1 MSDRFSI
8 SALQVVVDSLESTGG
23 EAVLEL
29 DKKLRSMLHDEY
41 GKGVE
46 SSKLGLLPGY
56 YRVAI
61 LLAGFISKHTQHKIV
76 YSADVEVSALWMKIR
91 RTVVAI
97 QETVEN
103 QRTVRSREQALEEIQ
118 QIVELSSP
126 GDETPFGYTKLN
138 DDDRT
143 RIFSAIEKFGRRL
156 SKAHSPKER
165 RMRSSKS
172 SQNCIRKSRD
182 RPPGQKGFLDFCP
195 TWPLWPAK
203 WRKEENQRLR
213 RPKKWR
219 VSSCIAA
226 VNRKGLSFLARRNCP
241 NCQLPRQRPST

>member
-1 MSDRFSI
+1 
-8 SALQVVVDSLESTGG
+8 
-23 EAVLEL
+23 
-29 DKKLRSMLHDEY
+29 MLHDEY

-143 RIFSAIEKFGRRL
+143 RIFSAIEKIRQEVEQSAL
-156 SKAHSPKER
+156 SKRKKDAILKKLSELHQEVARPATRTER
-165 RMRSSKS
+165 
-172 SQNCIRKSRD
+172 IF
-182 RPPGQKGFLDFCP
+182 GFLSDLAFVAGEMAKRGK
-195 TWPLWPAK
+195 PAIEEA
-203 WRKEENQRLR
+203 KEMARIVMHR
-213 RPKKWR
+213 RSEQEGVELP
-219 VSSCIAA
+219 
-226 VNRKGLSFLARRNCP
+226 GPEELP
-241 NCQLPRQRPST
+241 QLPAPTPKA